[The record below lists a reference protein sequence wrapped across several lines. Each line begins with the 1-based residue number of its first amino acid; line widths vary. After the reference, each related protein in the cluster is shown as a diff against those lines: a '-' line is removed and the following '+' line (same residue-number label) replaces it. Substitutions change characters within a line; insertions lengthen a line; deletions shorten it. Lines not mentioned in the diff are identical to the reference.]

1 MYYDVMLRKVAVKLH
16 TSLPTSFF
24 INIHGPVMNKT
35 ITLILCWMTT
45 IITRKML
52 LPNLI
57 LPLLCKSTSEHVDKD
72 RLPIIQDIRVVEFWN
87 I

>member
-1 MYYDVMLRKVAVKLH
+1 
-16 TSLPTSFF
+16 
-24 INIHGPVMNKT
+24 
-35 ITLILCWMTT
+35 MTT
-45 IITRKML
+45 IITRKVL
-52 LPNLI
+52 LPNLL

>member
-1 MYYDVMLRKVAVKLH
+1 
-16 TSLPTSFF
+16 
-24 INIHGPVMNKT
+24 
-35 ITLILCWMTT
+35 MTT

-57 LPLLCKSTSEHVDKD
+57 MPLLCKTTPEFVDKD
-72 RLPIIQDIRVVEFWN
+72 RLLIIQDINVVEVWN